1 MYSKFTQKLD
11 KAFHLNSNEDM
22 SELEETKSFDNIDE
36 DGAGDNFETPEGKTD
51 DSAEVV
57 LEDFTEAENANV
69 ITNEDNSDLSDSS
82 FDTVEF
88 ISPEKLVLQDGNGA
102 TEENAASKESPTE
115 EDDVLLEE
123 GTATEENVT
132 PEESAATEENV
143 ISEECAATEEYQ
155 SMMNDVMNRID
166 ILNNVVTNDTFMQ
179 TITELSD
186 KIDSI
191 SKCYEEKIKYDE
203 GKQTTINRQYAELQS
218 IREGIPYSYLKSI
231 IKDIILTMT
240 DLRRM
245 TRNFKKKLENGEEL
259 SIDHVIDTYASYEDD
274 LLDILEKNGVDT
286 YSYELDTYEPRK
298 QKAVKIIDTSDESL
312 NKVVAERLMDGFIKT
327 EYRQVEDPDTKELK
341 VVSVENIIE
350 KEHVNVYKYVLAET
364 EKVNESE
371 E

>member
-88 ISPEKLVLQDGNGA
+88 ISLEKLVLQDENGA
-102 TEENAASKESPTE
+102 TEENAASEES
-115 EDDVLLEE
+115 
-123 GTATEENVT
+123 AAAEENVT
-132 PEESAATEENV
+132 PEES
-143 ISEECAATEEYQ
+143 AATEEYQ

-203 GKQTTINRQYAELQS
+203 GKQTTINRQYSELQS

-245 TRNFKKKLENGEEL
+245 TRSFKNKLEKGEEL

-286 YSYELDTYEPRK
+286 YSYESNTYEPRK

-327 EYRQVEDPDTKELK
+327 EYRQVEDSDTKELK

-350 KEHVNVYKYVLAET
+350 KEHVNVYKYVPAET

>member
-88 ISPEKLVLQDGNGA
+88 ISPEKLVLQDENGA
-102 TEENAASKESPTE
+102 TEENVASEESAA
-115 EDDVLLEE
+115 
-123 GTATEENVT
+123 AEENVT
-132 PEESAATEENV
+132 PEES
-143 ISEECAATEEYQ
+143 AATEEYQ

-203 GKQTTINRQYAELQS
+203 GKQTTINRQYSELQS

-245 TRNFKKKLENGEEL
+245 TRSFKNKLEKGEEL

-286 YSYELDTYEPRK
+286 YSYESNTYEPRK

-327 EYRQVEDPDTKELK
+327 EYRQVEDSDTKELK

-350 KEHVNVYKYVLAET
+350 KEHVNVYKYVPAET

>member
-69 ITNEDNSDLSDSS
+69 ITNEDNSDLCDSS

-88 ISPEKLVLQDGNGA
+88 ISPEKLVLQDENGA
-102 TEENAASKESPTE
+102 TEENAASEES
-115 EDDVLLEE
+115 
-123 GTATEENVT
+123 AAAEENVT
-132 PEESAATEENV
+132 PEES
-143 ISEECAATEEYQ
+143 AATEEYQ

-203 GKQTTINRQYAELQS
+203 GKQTTINRQYSELQS

-245 TRNFKKKLENGEEL
+245 TRSFNNKLEKGEEL

-286 YSYELDTYEPRK
+286 YSYESNTYEPRK
-298 QKAVKIIDTSDESL
+298 QKVVKIIDTSDESL

-327 EYRQVEDPDTKELK
+327 EYRQVEDSDTKELK

-350 KEHVNVYKYVLAET
+350 KEHVNVYKYVPAET

>member
-36 DGAGDNFETPEGKTD
+36 DGAGDNFDTPEGKTD

-88 ISPEKLVLQDGNGA
+88 ISPEKLVLQDENGA
-102 TEENAASKESPTE
+102 TEENAASEES
-115 EDDVLLEE
+115 
-123 GTATEENVT
+123 AAAEENVT
-132 PEESAATEENV
+132 PEES
-143 ISEECAATEEYQ
+143 AATEEYQ

-203 GKQTTINRQYAELQS
+203 GKQTTINRQYSELQS

-245 TRNFKKKLENGEEL
+245 TRSFKNKLEKGEEL

-286 YSYELDTYEPRK
+286 YSYESNTYEPRK

-327 EYRQVEDPDTKELK
+327 EYRQVEDSDTKELK

-350 KEHVNVYKYVLAET
+350 KEHVNVYKYVPAET

>member
-36 DGAGDNFETPEGKTD
+36 DGAGENFETPEGKTD

-88 ISPEKLVLQDGNGA
+88 ISPEKLVLQDENGA
-102 TEENAASKESPTE
+102 TEENAASEES
-115 EDDVLLEE
+115 
-123 GTATEENVT
+123 AAAEENVT
-132 PEESAATEENV
+132 PEES
-143 ISEECAATEEYQ
+143 AATEEYQ

-203 GKQTTINRQYAELQS
+203 GKQTTINRQYSELQS

-245 TRNFKKKLENGEEL
+245 TRSFKNKLEKGEEL

-286 YSYELDTYEPRK
+286 YSYESNTYEPRK

-327 EYRQVEDPDTKELK
+327 EYRQVEDSDTKELK

-350 KEHVNVYKYVLAET
+350 KEHVNVYKYVPAET

>member
-11 KAFHLNSNEDM
+11 KAFYLNSNEDM

-88 ISPEKLVLQDGNGA
+88 ISPEKLVLQDENGA
-102 TEENAASKESPTE
+102 TEENAASEES
-115 EDDVLLEE
+115 
-123 GTATEENVT
+123 AAAEENVT
-132 PEESAATEENV
+132 PEES
-143 ISEECAATEEYQ
+143 AATEEYQ

-203 GKQTTINRQYAELQS
+203 GKQTTINRQYSELQS

-245 TRNFKKKLENGEEL
+245 TRSFKNKLEKGEEL

-286 YSYELDTYEPRK
+286 YSYESNTYEPRK

-327 EYRQVEDPDTKELK
+327 EYRQVEDSDTKELK

-350 KEHVNVYKYVLAET
+350 KEHVNVYKYVPAET

>member
-36 DGAGDNFETPEGKTD
+36 DCAGDNFETPEGKTD

-88 ISPEKLVLQDGNGA
+88 ISPEKLVLQDENGA
-102 TEENAASKESPTE
+102 TEENAASEESAAAE
-115 EDDVLLEE
+115 ENVASEE
-123 GTATEENVT
+123 SAAAEENVASEESVAAEENVT
-132 PEESAATEENV
+132 PEES
-143 ISEECAATEEYQ
+143 AATEEYQ

-203 GKQTTINRQYAELQS
+203 GKQTTINRQYSELQS

-245 TRNFKKKLENGEEL
+245 TRSFKNKLEKGEEM

-286 YSYELDTYEPRK
+286 YSYESNTYEPRK

-327 EYRQVEDPDTKELK
+327 EYRQVEDSDTKELK
-341 VVSVENIIE
+341 VVFVENIIE
-350 KEHVNVYKYVLAET
+350 KEHVNVYKYVPAET

>member
-88 ISPEKLVLQDGNGA
+88 ISPEKLVLQDENGA
-102 TEENAASKESPTE
+102 TEENAASEES
-115 EDDVLLEE
+115 
-123 GTATEENVT
+123 AAAEENVT
-132 PEESAATEENV
+132 PEES
-143 ISEECAATEEYQ
+143 AATEEYQ

-203 GKQTTINRQYAELQS
+203 GKQTTINRQYSELQS

-245 TRNFKKKLENGEEL
+245 TRSFKNKLEKGEEL

-286 YSYELDTYEPRK
+286 YSYESNTYEPRK

-312 NKVVAERLMDGFIKT
+312 NKVVVERLMDGFIKT
-327 EYRQVEDPDTKELK
+327 EYRQVEDSDTKELK

-350 KEHVNVYKYVLAET
+350 KEHVNVYKYVPAET

>member
-88 ISPEKLVLQDGNGA
+88 ISPEKLVLQDENGA
-102 TEENAASKESPTE
+102 TEENAAS
-115 EDDVLLEE
+115 
-123 GTATEENVT
+123 
-132 PEESAATEENV
+132 EESAAAEENV
-143 ISEECAATEEYQ
+143 ASEESAAAEENVASEESAAAEEYQ

-203 GKQTTINRQYAELQS
+203 GKQTTINRQYSELQS

-245 TRNFKKKLENGEEL
+245 TRSFKNKLEKGEEL

-286 YSYELDTYEPRK
+286 YSYESNTYEPRK

-327 EYRQVEDPDTKELK
+327 EYRQVEDSDTKELK

-350 KEHVNVYKYVLAET
+350 KEHVNVYKYVPAET

>member
-88 ISPEKLVLQDGNGA
+88 ISPEKLVLQDENGA
-102 TEENAASKESPTE
+102 TEENAASEESAAAE
-115 EDDVLLEE
+115 ENVASEE
-123 GTATEENVT
+123 SAAAEENVT
-132 PEESAATEENV
+132 PEES
-143 ISEECAATEEYQ
+143 AATEEYQ

-203 GKQTTINRQYAELQS
+203 GKQTTINRQYSELQS

-245 TRNFKKKLENGEEL
+245 TRSFKNKLEKGEEL

-286 YSYELDTYEPRK
+286 YSYESNTYEPRK

-327 EYRQVEDPDTKELK
+327 EYRQVEDSDTKELK

-350 KEHVNVYKYVLAET
+350 KEHVNVYKYVPAET

>member
-22 SELEETKSFDNIDE
+22 SELEETKSFDNIYE

-88 ISPEKLVLQDGNGA
+88 ISPEKLVLQDENGA
-102 TEENAASKESPTE
+102 TEENAAS
-115 EDDVLLEE
+115 
-123 GTATEENVT
+123 
-132 PEESAATEENV
+132 EESAAAEENV
-143 ISEECAATEEYQ
+143 ASEESAAAEENVASEESAAAEEYQ

-203 GKQTTINRQYAELQS
+203 GKQTTINRQYSELQS

-245 TRNFKKKLENGEEL
+245 TRSFKNKLEKGEEL

-286 YSYELDTYEPRK
+286 YSYESNTYEPRK

-327 EYRQVEDPDTKELK
+327 EYRQVEDSDTKELK

-350 KEHVNVYKYVLAET
+350 KEHVNVYKYVPAET

>member
-88 ISPEKLVLQDGNGA
+88 ISPEKLVLQDENGA
-102 TEENAASKESPTE
+102 TEENAASEES
-115 EDDVLLEE
+115 
-123 GTATEENVT
+123 AAAEENVT
-132 PEESAATEENV
+132 PEES
-143 ISEECAATEEYQ
+143 AATEEYQ

-203 GKQTTINRQYAELQS
+203 GKQTTINRQYSELQS

-245 TRNFKKKLENGEEL
+245 TRSFKNKLEKGEEL

-286 YSYELDTYEPRK
+286 YSYESNTYEPRK

-327 EYRQVEDPDTKELK
+327 EYRQVEDSDTKELK

-350 KEHVNVYKYVLAET
+350 KEHVNVYKYVPAET

>member
-88 ISPEKLVLQDGNGA
+88 ISPEKLVLQDENGA
-102 TEENAASKESPTE
+102 TEENAASEESAAAE
-115 EDDVLLEE
+115 ENVASEE
-123 GTATEENVT
+123 SAAAEENVASEESAAAEENVT
-132 PEESAATEENV
+132 PEES
-143 ISEECAATEEYQ
+143 AATEEYQ

-203 GKQTTINRQYAELQS
+203 GKQTTINRQYSELQS

-245 TRNFKKKLENGEEL
+245 TRSFKNKLEKGEEL

-286 YSYELDTYEPRK
+286 YSYESNTYEPRK

-312 NKVVAERLMDGFIKT
+312 NKAVAERLMDGFIKT
-327 EYRQVEDPDTKELK
+327 EYRQVEDSNTKELK

-350 KEHVNVYKYVLAET
+350 KEHVNVYNYVPAET
-364 EKVNESE
+364 EKVNESKE
-371 E
+371 